1 MDRRKFLKLGA
12 FGLPALSFT
21 ASSCDKRK
29 QNSDKPNIVLVV
41 IDDLGWMDLGCYGS
55 TFYETPNIDKLASEG
70 MRFTNAYS
78 ACPVCSPTRAALLTG
93 KSPARLQFTGHI
105 TAIGRHRH
113 PEFSRIIPPK
123 DRMHVRLEEVTIAE
137 VLKPAGYSTISIGKW
152 HVGDEEKYYPTHQ
165 GFDENIAGY
174 NHGSPPAY
182 FYPYEDPE
190 KEWNPKIP
198 TLHGGQEGEY
208 LTDRLTNE
216 AIEFI
221 DRSQANPLCLYL
233 PYYAV
238 HTPLQAPDELVK
250 KYEKKLQTDGSQ
262 KNAVYAA
269 MVERTDYNV
278 GRLMQKLNDAG
289 LRDNTLVIL
298 ASDNGGLSKV
308 THNLPLREGKGF
320 LYEGGI
326 RVPLII
332 RKPGIIESG
341 TICHV
346 PTISHDLYP
355 TILDFVSS
363 SKPGDDIEGNSLMP
377 LLEGKEAACDHELYW
392 YYPHYSPQ
400 AKQPASAVRDGR
412 YKLIHFYD
420 PEKIELYDL
429 ENDLS
434 EHNDLAEKMP
444 QKRDELLAK
453 LQKWLKSSG
462 AILHTMNPKCEAK

>member
-1 MDRRKFLKLGA
+1 MNRRKFIKLASYGV
-12 FGLPALSFT
+12 PALSL
-21 ASSCDKRK
+21 AVSCSKS
-29 QNSDKPNIVLVV
+29 QNSNQKPNIVLVV
-41 IDDLGWMDLGCYGS
+41 VDDLGWMDLGCYGS
-55 TFYETPNIDKLASEG
+55 TFYETPNIDRLASEG

-113 PEFSRIIPPK
+113 PEKSRIIPPK
-123 DRMHVRLEEVTIAE
+123 DQMHIELEEVTIAE
-137 VLKPAGYSTISIGKW
+137 ALKPAEYTSISIGKW

-190 KEWNPKIP
+190 KEWNPNIP
-198 TLHGGQEGEY
+198 TLHGGQEDEY

-221 DRSQANPLCLYL
+221 DRSQANPFFLYL

-262 KNAVYAA
+262 KNAIYAA

-278 GRLMQKLNDAG
+278 GRLMKKLNDAG

-341 TICHV
+341 SVCHA

-355 TILDFVSS
+355 TILGFISS

-377 LLEGKEAACDHELYW
+377 LLVGKEPVRDRELYW

-412 YKLIHFYD
+412 YKLIHLYD
-420 PEKIELYDL
+420 PERIELYDL

-434 EHNDLAEKMP
+434 EHNDLADKMP
-444 QKRDELLAK
+444 QKQKKLVAK
-453 LQKWLKSSG
+453 LDNWIKSSG
-462 AILHTMNPKCEAK
+462 AVLHTMNPKHAEK